1 MTSRRTGESPT
12 AAPRPRPSPPSV
24 HRQAPGGPHTGTRHR
39 VGTGG
44 RRHRHRERPTR
55 VPATRAAADPKPSP
69 VPIQSRLVNVALR
82 TQVRRPG
89 QRTHAISLNL
99 PPVMQRWV
107 GGHHATVAVPTGLM
121 TPEDGGRS
129 KEAGESGS
137 RFIPNLPYL
146 ISDLPE
152 IHMHALPT
160 AISKGVTLR
169 HSVGLAWRPRGRDP
183 TPDDWISRPDG
194 RPASSNLS
202 VRNCRVGLGQMT
214 SRRTGE
220 SPTAAPRPRPSPP
233 SVHRQAPGGPHTTA
247 AKRPARQAPA

>member
-1 MTSRRTGESPT
+1 MVGWLVETDRW
-12 AAPRPRPSPPSV
+12 PS
-24 HRQAPGGPHTGTRHR
+24 HIA
-39 VGTGG
+39 
-44 RRHRHRERPTR
+44 
-55 VPATRAAADPKPSP
+55 
-69 VPIQSRLVNVALR
+69 
-82 TQVRRPG
+82 
-89 QRTHAISLNL
+89 
-99 PPVMQRWV
+99 
-107 GGHHATVAVPTGLM
+107 HHATVAVPTGLM

-233 SVHRQAPGGPHTTA
+233 SVHRQAPGGPHTGTRHRVGTGGRRHRHRERPTRVPATRA
-247 AKRPARQAPA
+247 AADPNPHRSLSNRASSTRPSAHR

>member
-1 MTSRRTGESPT
+1 
-12 AAPRPRPSPPSV
+12 
-24 HRQAPGGPHTGTRHR
+24 
-39 VGTGG
+39 
-44 RRHRHRERPTR
+44 
-55 VPATRAAADPKPSP
+55 
-69 VPIQSRLVNVALR
+69 
-82 TQVRRPG
+82 
-89 QRTHAISLNL
+89 
-99 PPVMQRWV
+99 
-107 GGHHATVAVPTGLM
+107 M

-183 TPDDWISRPDG
+183 TPGDWNSRPDG

-233 SVHRQAPGGPHTTA
+233 SVHRQAPGGPHTGTLHRVGTGGRRHNTETTDTRTSQRA
-247 AKRPARQAPA
+247 AADPKPSPVPIQSRLLNAGSERPRAAAAARGLMRSPSILSP